1 MSKLLKEW
9 NRLAFG
15 KGTRTMLNESPEEDA
30 SPLAPL
36 REMGFFFAGGDS
48 VVLGDLDDMSSR
60 EFSAE
65 HPCDDPYEQG
75 PFHVQISVDENGMF
89 EIHDYT
95 EINDRFCSGMMP
107 KKGTKYNDLREV
119 SYAIN
124 DMVKCYEEFMDA
136 YQEIDAADAV
146 TDEFYRYIDMNHPV
160 AKGLMKK

>member
-9 NRLAFG
+9 NRLAFS
-15 KGTRTMLNESPEEDA
+15 KGTRVMLAESPEEDA

-36 REMGFFFAGGDS
+36 RDHGFFFAGTED
-48 VVLGDLDDMSSR
+48 VVLGYLDSMSTKQYKSQYPSDGYMS
-60 EFSAE
+60 E
-65 HPCDDPYEQG
+65 G

-107 KKGTKYNDLREV
+107 KKGTKYSDLREV

-146 TDEFYRYIDMNHPV
+146 TNEYYRYIDTDHPV
-160 AKGLMKK
+160 AQGLMKK

>member
-9 NRLAFG
+9 NRLAFSQ
-15 KGTRTMLNESPEEDA
+15 GTRRMLNESPEEDA

-36 REMGFFFAGGDS
+36 RDHGFFFAGGET
-48 VVLGDLDDMSSR
+48 VVLGDLDDMSGK
-60 EFSAE
+60 EYSAE
-65 HPCDDPYEQG
+65 YPYDGYMGQG
-75 PFHVQISVDENGMF
+75 PFHVQISVDDNGMF

-95 EINDRFCSGMMP
+95 EIDDKFCSVEMP

-136 YQEIDAADAV
+136 YQQIDAADAV
-146 TDEFYRYIDMNHPV
+146 TDEFYRYIDMEHPV
-160 AKGLMKK
+160 SQGLMKR